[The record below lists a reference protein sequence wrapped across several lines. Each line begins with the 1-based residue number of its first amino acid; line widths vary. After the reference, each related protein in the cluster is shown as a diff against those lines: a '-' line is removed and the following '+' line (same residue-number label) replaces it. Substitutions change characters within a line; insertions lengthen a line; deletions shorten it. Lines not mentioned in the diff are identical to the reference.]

1 MKHYKVNKS
10 KENSLWHLFLSFFK
24 IGLVTFGGGLAMLPL
39 IEREVVENKKWAE
52 KELLM
57 DYFAVAQSLPG
68 VMSINVSI
76 FVGNKVRGLKGAIA
90 ATTGVALPAFI
101 AIVIFYYTLMS
112 YQDNK
117 YVHAFFMGV
126 QICSVV
132 LIGIAAINMLKASLK
147 YKWAYIVFAVSLI
160 GIVILKITPFVLI
173 AFGGG
178 LGFVIYLLEN
188 KAGKK

>member
-1 MKHYKVNKS
+1 MKNNKLHQHN
-10 KENSLWHLFLSFFK
+10 KNSLWHLFLSFFK

-52 KELLM
+52 KETLM

-76 FVGNKVRGLKGAIA
+76 FVGNKVSGLKGAIA
-90 ATTGVALPAFI
+90 ATMGVALPAFV
-101 AIVIFYYTLMS
+101 AIVIFFYTLMS

-126 QICSVV
+126 QVCSVV

-147 YKWAYIVFAVSLI
+147 YKWAYIILAVSFA
-160 GIVILKITPFVLI
+160 GIMVFKITPFILI
-173 AFGGG
+173 LFGGG
-178 LGFVIYLLEN
+178 VGFVVYLWEN